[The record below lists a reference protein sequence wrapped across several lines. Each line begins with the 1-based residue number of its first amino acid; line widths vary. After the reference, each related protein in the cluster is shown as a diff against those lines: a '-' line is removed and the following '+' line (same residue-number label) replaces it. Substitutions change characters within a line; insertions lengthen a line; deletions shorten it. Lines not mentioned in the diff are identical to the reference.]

1 MRLKS
6 PTAVPISFGTISGS
20 GHCMVLGPEG
30 EEVPKMFLQPAF
42 AAGAI
47 PADMDA
53 EDFVAAPPD
62 TPTKSSQE
70 LIQAAIKTM
79 LERTEPDD
87 FTVSGLP
94 NRRALAKLVGLNVT
108 AEEAAIAW
116 QAVNDS
122 V

>member
-1 MRLKS
+1 MILKS
-6 PTAVPISFGTISGS
+6 PTENPISFGLGS

-30 EEVPKMFLQPAF
+30 EDVPKMFIQAAF

-47 PADMDA
+47 PADSDA
-53 EDFVAAPPD
+53 EDFIAAPTD
-62 TPTKSSQE
+62 TAGKSNQD

-79 LERTEPDD
+79 LERNVEDD

-94 NRRALAKLVGLNVT
+94 NRKALAKLVGLNVT
-108 AEEAAIAW
+108 AEEATIAW
-116 QAVNDS
+116 RAINES